1 MKKKLLHIIGIIFSL
16 SLLIAALWV
25 IHYELKEYDIHDI
38 FYRLKRLQSLSLF
51 LAVMLTVLSYSLMT
65 VYDTLALRY
74 IHHPL
79 KYGRTAI
86 ASFISYSISNN
97 MGLLILSGAPVRYRL
112 YSAWGLT
119 AVEIANVVVFCSL
132 SLWAGFFT
140 LGGSVFLIE
149 PLIIPSTVSS
159 RFTSVRAIG
168 IIFLLLSAGYIM
180 LSVFRKRPL
189 KIGKWEFPLIP

>member
-16 SLLIAALWV
+16 SLLIAALLV

-119 AVEIANVVVFCSL
+119 A
-132 SLWAGFFT
+132 
-140 LGGSVFLIE
+140 
-149 PLIIPSTVSS
+149 
-159 RFTSVRAIG
+159 
-168 IIFLLLSAGYIM
+168 
-180 LSVFRKRPL
+180 
-189 KIGKWEFPLIP
+189 